1 MKFLFLAVLGT
12 LACAGTL
19 LQLPALPRGATAMAL
34 QADGAGNIYVAGSL
48 PAGNQN
54 ATNTTDAFVAKLAP
68 GGSSTAFFTVLAGSG
83 NDTATAIAIGVDGSI
98 YVTGTTS
105 SMDFPTT
112 SGALQSTYGLT
123 SAMGT
128 QAFAAKLSTGGAVEY
143 STYLGGN
150 VVTAGVSLAVD
161 AAGDA
166 FILGTGLPAG
176 VPNLSGGDATNLG
189 GFVIEVNPTGTQAVT
204 AFAGLGGQYI
214 ALDAQGLV
222 YLAGASTNLPQFT
235 PGAFQTSGTTA
246 FCGGS
251 LDFVELCPNTYVAKV
266 DPARSV
272 LIYLTG
278 LNGSYGA
285 TPSGIAVDVN
295 GNVVIAGSTQSA
307 DFPVTASSFQT
318 TYTPVTPP
326 NVVAY
331 GPGPLNAPLATGFAA
346 KLNPSGSGLIWS
358 TFFGGTATD
367 SITTMSVRTDAIYL
381 AGKAN
386 SSDLPGLSET
396 PAGCRPST
404 VQALR
409 FAARLEPDGSGIS
422 QVQLLYGASDYTY
435 GYPSGLPPGIAPLSV
450 ASPAAGTAIVLD
462 STGAITDVDFFA
474 NSQLACLT
482 DPADNVQ
489 LTSVAPGQD
498 LTIFG
503 SMLAQA
509 LVQPGAPISTATS
522 DVAVSFN
529 GLPGTVLYGYGDQV
543 NVQVPSGIP
552 SSGTLQ
558 MQLTNTDTSASVP
571 LTRDLSL
578 VAQQPSVFLSASALA
593 GDIGF
598 CYTKDSEGTGIAGT
612 GTPLAFAL
620 NADGSVNAGD
630 HPAAPGSTVTLFLNG
645 VANSASVTGQ
655 VDNAATT
662 FTPVIAGREGGAL
675 PFTFTLPVSVTG
687 ENVAIVSLKV
697 NGVVPREPLVS
708 VCVQLPATLSTR

>member
-1 MKFLFLAVLGT
+1 MKFLFLAVLST
-12 LACAGTL
+12 LAYAGTL
-19 LQLPALPRGATAMAL
+19 QQLPALPNGATAMAL
-34 QADGAGNIYVAGSL
+34 QVDGPGNIYVAGSL
-48 PAGNQN
+48 PPGKPNE
-54 ATNTTDAFVAKLAP
+54 TNSRDAFAAKLAP
-68 GGSSTAFFTVLAGSG
+68 GGSSVAFFTVLAGSE
-83 NDTATAIAIGVDGSI
+83 NDAATAIALGVDGSI
-98 YVTGTTS
+98 YVTGTTNS
-105 SMDFPTT
+105 KDFPTT

-123 SAMGT
+123 NAMGT
-128 QAFAAKLSTGGAVEY
+128 QAFAAKLSPGGAVQY
-143 STYLGGN
+143 ATYLGGN
-150 VVTAGVSLAVD
+150 AVTAGVSLAVD
-161 AAGDA
+161 ASGDA

-189 GFVIEVNPTGTQAVT
+189 GFVMEVNPTGTQALT

-214 ALDAQGLV
+214 ALDAQEFV
-222 YLAGASTNLPQFT
+222 YLAGSSTNAPQFT
-235 PGAFQTSGTTA
+235 SGAFQTAETTA
-246 FCGGS
+246 LCGGS
-251 LDFVELCPNTYVAKV
+251 IDFGELCPNAYVAKV
-266 DPARSV
+266 DPARMI

-285 TPSGIAVDVN
+285 TPSGIAVDAN

-307 DFPVTASSFQT
+307 DFPVTASAFQT

-326 NVVAY
+326 NMVMY
-331 GPGPLNAPLATGFAA
+331 GPGPLNPPLATGFAA
-346 KLNPSGSGLIWS
+346 KLNASGSGLVWS

-367 SITTMSVRTDAIYL
+367 SITAMSVRADAIYL

-450 ASPAAGTAIVLD
+450 ASPATGTALVLD

-474 NSQLACLT
+474 KSQLACLT

-509 LVQPGAPISTATS
+509 LVQPGAPLSTGTS
-522 DVAVSFN
+522 DVAVTFN
-529 GLPGTVLYGYGDQV
+529 GLPGAVLYGYGDQV

-552 SSGTLQ
+552 STGTVQL
-558 MQLTNTDTSASVP
+558 QLTNTETSASVP

-578 VAQQPSVFLSASALA
+578 VAQQPSVFLSPSALA
-593 GDIGF
+593 GEIGF
-598 CYTKDSEGTGIAGT
+598 CYTKNSEGTGIAGT

-655 VDNAATT
+655 VNNAATA
-662 FTPVIAGREGGAL
+662 FTPLTAGREGGAL
-675 PFTFTLPVSVTG
+675 PVTFTLPSSAAG
-687 ENVAIVSLKV
+687 ENAAIVSLQV
-697 NGVVPREPLVS
+697 NGVTPREPLVS
-708 VCVQLPATLSTR
+708 VCVQLPASTT